1 MDVQLCESDVS
12 PIHLQGPK
20 SREIIRKIFGDGV
33 ANLKYY
39 RLQQIEFEKIQ
50 LVISRTD

>member
-12 PIHLQGPK
+12 PIKLQGPK
-20 SREIIRKIFGDGV
+20 SREIIRKIFGDEI
-33 ANLKYY
+33 ANLKQY
-39 RLQQIEFEKIQ
+39 RLKEIEFKKIP